1 MPENTKYMQQLLVVL
16 SAKLYLYKE
25 YMNGAIDQPALKR
38 SVELLNAA
46 AEEVKKFIAV

>member
-1 MPENTKYMQQLLVVL
+1 MPEKTKYMQQLLVVL

-25 YMNGAIDQPALKR
+25 YLSGAVDHPTLVR

-46 AEEVKKFIAV
+46 AEEVKKFTVV